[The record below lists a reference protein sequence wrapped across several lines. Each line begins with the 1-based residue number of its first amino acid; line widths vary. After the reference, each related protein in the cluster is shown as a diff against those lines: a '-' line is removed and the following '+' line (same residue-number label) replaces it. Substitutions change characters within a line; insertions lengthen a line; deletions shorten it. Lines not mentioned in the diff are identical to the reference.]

1 MLAAT
6 LYFTCPCLLH
16 SSDFLHGLPGS
27 YRDRGMCGDPNL
39 HDEIR
44 ILQLTC
50 KWGYSKHHSVEV
62 IMASTE
68 D

>member
-16 SSDFLHGLPGS
+16 SSDFLHGLPES

-50 KWGYSKHHSVEV
+50 K
-62 IMASTE
+62 
-68 D
+68 